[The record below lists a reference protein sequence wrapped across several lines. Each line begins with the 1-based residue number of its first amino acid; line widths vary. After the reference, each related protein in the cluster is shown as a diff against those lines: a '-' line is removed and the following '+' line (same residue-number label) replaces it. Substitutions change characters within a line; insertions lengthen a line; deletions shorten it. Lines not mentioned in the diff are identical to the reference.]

1 MAERLLIKNFAGLDI
16 DIELGRINLFIG
28 PQASGK
34 SVCAKCL
41 YLFRSFV
48 PALLTSATQPQDK
61 QTFEGTFIDRFREYF
76 PNLWRAGAGFQLRYE
91 SEEAFVDITANA
103 HSAAPIAVLTYS
115 PFLQEGAAELR
126 STIRKLREARKSKG
140 APPAPKQQLLFEDS
154 YHQEYFAT
162 YELRIQLSERAG
174 SSEMGRQAFVI
185 AGRAFLSTLKGSILT
200 VLSSNPVADPLL
212 REFLQLY
219 ETVRRYPPGKHRP
232 IDAAS
237 GKLAESIIRGR
248 LLVEDDEDYIELAD
262 TRRIPLANASSGQQ
276 EAFSLLLI
284 LLDLARPTYSF
295 YSTLY
300 AEEPEAHLF
309 PESQRALARLMARVY
324 NTTESPVKYVITTHS
339 PYLLAV
345 FNNLLYAHQ
354 VQEAVADDPAAL
366 KRLSRVVPKAER
378 LPLADFRAYGLED
391 GKARSLINQ
400 DLGLLSADLLDSAS
414 DKINQQFSK
423 LTDLD
428 PSTRA

>member
-48 PALLTSATQPQDK
+48 PDLLTSATQPQDK
-61 QTFEGTFIDRFREYF
+61 QTFEGAFLDRFREYF
-76 PNLWRAGAGFQLRYE
+76 PNLWRSGAGFQLRYE

-103 HSAAPIAVLTYS
+103 HSAAPSAILTYS

-126 STIRKLREARKSKG
+126 SIIRKMRDVRKPKG
-140 APPAPKQQLLFEDS
+140 VIPAPNQLSSSNDIFT
-154 YHQEYFAT
+154 QEYFAT
-162 YELRIQLSERAG
+162 NKLRNLLRERSG
-174 SSEMGRQAFVI
+174 TSSMGRQAFVI

-219 ETVRRYPPGKHRP
+219 ETVRRFPPGKYRP

-248 LLVEDDEDYIELAD
+248 LLVEDDEDYIELGD

-276 EAFSLLLI
+276 EAFSLLMI
-284 LLDLARPTYSF
+284 LLDLVNPSYYPYSA
-295 YSTLY
+295 LY

-309 PESQRALARLMARVY
+309 PESQRALARLMARAY
-324 NTTESPVKYVITTHS
+324 NNVPFPVQYVITTHS

-345 FNNLLYAHQ
+345 FNNLVYAHQ
-354 VQEAVADDPAAL
+354 VQQAVADDPAAL
-366 KRLSRVVPKAER
+366 RRLSRVVPKAER

-414 DKINQQFSK
+414 DKINQQFGK